1 MMRLPFRTIN
11 DKIEI
16 RRSYVDP
23 AESPIP
29 SHQALLAYWD
39 ELRGA
44 RWAPTWPEVSLMRLP
59 PVAIPFVVVTDIV
72 HENGKPTSSRYRFWG
87 SGLTQYYG
95 EDYTGKFVHEIPPRS
110 SGIANDSACIRIANE
125 RAPHLEIKEFVT
137 PKGLLAK
144 ALKLRVPL
152 SDNGETVDHGLG
164 LFAFEADL
172 KERSQVELFNKIFES
187 LDKFT

>member
-1 MMRLPFRTIN
+1 MRQPSVTIN
-11 DKIEI
+11 GKVEI
-16 RRSYVDP
+16 RRTFVDP
-23 AESPIP
+23 TESQIP
-29 SHQALLAYWD
+29 SHQALLKYWD
-39 ELRGA
+39 DLRGT

-72 HENGKPTSSRYRFWG
+72 HENGQPISSCYRFWG

-95 EDYTGKFVHEIPPRS
+95 KDYTGKYVNEIPPRS

-125 RAPHLEIKEFVT
+125 RVPHLEIKEFIT

-164 LFAFEADL
+164 IFAFEADI

-187 LDKFT
+187 LDEFA